1 MHFRSSQVE
10 NVALAAPCRTL
21 LWLAAVLVAGH
32 AAALSAQTT
41 MSPAGAQSGPQS
53 ISTAPAYAPPALEPT
68 GNTLIFPDDV
78 LNLYVY
84 DVPEL
89 SRDYAVNANGT
100 ITVPLLTQPVRAA
113 GLTPEELARS
123 LEESFRQSGRLSH
136 PQITVFV
143 QQSRRSA
150 VTVEGAVRTPQT
162 VAVSGPTLL
171 TSVLAQC
178 GGRNDDSGTEITV
191 RRGEEA
197 LRELPLQGKDA
208 TPIVKVGFKELLD
221 PNDPTAK
228 FTLWPGDRV
237 SVERAGLFYILGQ
250 VGRPGGYNLKSADEQ
265 VSVLQAIAL
274 AGDVSSIAKTDK
286 AFIIRK
292 DAKAP
297 NGREE
302 IALNLK
308 SILHGTAPDRV
319 LQADDILYVPTSSG
333 KKAARTAAGITG
345 SLIGTTAGAAI
356 YTRF

>member
-1 MHFRSSQVE
+1 M
-10 NVALAAPCRTL
+10 
-21 LWLAAVLVAGH
+21 
-32 AAALSAQTT
+32 
-41 MSPAGAQSGPQS
+41 
-53 ISTAPAYAPPALEPT
+53 LEPM
-68 GNTLIFPDDV
+68 GNTTIFPEDV
-78 LNLYVY
+78 LNVYVY

-89 SRDYAVNANGT
+89 SRDYAVSANGT

-123 LEESFRQSGRLSH
+123 LEESFRQAGRLSH
-136 PQITVFV
+136 PQITIYV

-150 VTVEGAVRTPQT
+150 VTVEGAVRNPQT

-178 GGRNDDSGTEITV
+178 GGRSDDAGTDLVV

-197 LRELPLQGKDA
+197 LRALPTQGGDA
-208 TPIVKVGFKELLD
+208 TPIVNVGFKQLLD
-221 PNDPTAK
+221 PGDPESK
-228 FTLWPGDRV
+228 FMVWPGDRI
-237 SVERAGLFYILGQ
+237 SVERAGIFYILGQ

-265 VSVLQAIAL
+265 VSVLQALAL

-292 DAKAP
+292 DPKAA

-308 SILHGTAPDRV
+308 SILHGASPDQV
-319 LQADDILYVPTSSG
+319 LQADDILYVPASG
-333 KKAARTAAGITG
+333 GKRAAHTAGGIGLGLISAAGN
-345 SLIGTTAGAAI
+345 AAV